1 MNSKKISMS
10 VAAAAMFLTFALVSV
25 ETGFAQANAGKNAL
39 VGTWLVQLTPQSN
52 DPTNPP
58 SQELMT
64 FSSGGT
70 IVESNN
76 FPFSVL
82 GLSAGPGHGTWSFDG
97 EQQYPFTFIKFLFSP
112 AGTAAG
118 TLRVSGTLTYSKS
131 DDTWSGPAVISIC
144 DTLAD
149 NCIPTGITDGHAT
162 RVAAVP
168 E

>member
-1 MNSKKISMS
+1 MNNKNISMS
-10 VAAAAMFLTFALVSV
+10 IAATALFLTFAMVSV
-25 ETGFAQANAGKNAL
+25 ETGVAQANAGKNAL
-39 VGTWLVQLTPQSN
+39 VGTWLVQLVPRSN

-64 FSSGGT
+64 FGSGGT

-76 FPFSVL
+76 YPFSIL

-97 EQQYPFTFIKFLFSP
+97 EQQYPFTFIKFLFTP
-112 AGTAAG
+112 TGAAAG

-131 DDTWSGPAVISIC
+131 EDTWSGPAAVSIC

-149 NCIPTGITDGHAT
+149 NCIPTGITDGYAI
-162 RVAAVP
+162 RVAAVAK
-168 E
+168 